1 MKRYTKIFA
10 LAVAGLLTV
19 ATYASAERIIGI
31 TGTIAQIEATGTE
44 TLKDS
49 ANVTTHEEE
58 ANAIIPSLF
67 LELATDGGF
76 GLGVDMIT
84 GTADLSAG
92 DRTTTKNGGACA
104 ASSPDCDTGINT
116 ADAEID
122 GVTTIYLIKSFSN
135 GLLVKVGQSSADV
148 NTKET
153 LASGTK
159 YGNTSVD
166 GMQYGIGWGHTN
178 DSGLFFRTTVE
189 ITDYDEL
196 SLTGDSA
203 GADAASF
210 NVVKANIDT
219 TVAKISIGKA
229 F

>member
-1 MKRYTKIFA
+1 MNRLKILGLA
-10 LAVAGLLTV
+10 LIASVMMTVSSNAVEFRLGLSAGF
-19 ATYASAERIIGI
+19 
-31 TGTIAQIEATGTE
+31 AQIEATGQE

-84 GTADLSAG
+84 GSADLSAG

-153 LASGTK
+153 LTFK
-159 YGNTSVD
+159 V
-166 GMQYGIGWGHTN
+166 
-178 DSGLFFRTTVE
+178 
-189 ITDYDEL
+189 
-196 SLTGDSA
+196 
-203 GADAASF
+203 SF
-210 NVVKANIDT
+210 
-219 TVAKISIGKA
+219 
-229 F
+229 